1 VLDSRISAR
10 AREQTRSHHEVV
22 ASHHQD
28 VAPEDWAQ
36 VDRYLEPLLVGS
48 DQALEA
54 ARNAGDLPAIEV
66 SPLQGKLLHLLA
78 QLVRPQA
85 VLELG
90 TLGGYSTIWL
100 ARALAPGGRLVSLEV
115 SEHHAAVARE
125 NLARAGL
132 SDVVSVLV
140 GPALETLP
148 TLSGPFDLV
157 FLDADKRS
165 NAAYLEW
172 AIRLGRPGTLIVADN
187 VIRGGALLEDFFERL
202 AAEPRVD
209 ATAIQTVGVKGWDGF
224 ALARIT
230 S

>member
-1 VLDSRISAR
+1 VLVERISPRA
-10 AREQTRSHHEVV
+10 AREQTRSHHETVTR
-22 ASHHQD
+22 
-28 VAPEDWAQ
+28 EDWAQ
-36 VDRYLEPLLVGS
+36 VDRHLEPLLVGS
-48 DQALEA
+48 DPALDA
-54 ARNAGDLPAIEV
+54 ARSSGDLPAIEV

-78 QLVRPQA
+78 RLVRPQA

-115 SEHHAAVARE
+115 SARHAEVARE

-132 SDVVSVLV
+132 SAAVSVIV

-148 TLSGPFDLV
+148 TLTGPFDLV
-157 FLDADKRS
+157 FLDADKGS
-165 NAAYLEW
+165 NAEYLEW

-187 VIRGGALLEDFFERL
+187 VIRGGAVLEDFFERL

-224 ALARIT
+224 ALAIVR
-230 S
+230 